1 MSSQIKLFKLLK
13 SPDWDYEYLL
23 ELEEFKL
30 KRMLKYFKKS
40 RIIDATFII
49 RDISICLKC
58 LEIIQEKDK
67 EFLEYLDSSFNS
79 EKLFSLK
86 LGKFSPYVNIRNE
99 RRFFRRNVI
108 QKQIE
113 DKEPYLGEEGRQY
126 RILSLKVS
134 LRQMKAFHL
143 YNLIRT
149 YKMQTWW
156 E

>member
-30 KRMLKYFKKS
+30 KRMLKCFKKS
-40 RIIDATFII
+40 RIIDTTFIV

-58 LEIIQEKDK
+58 LEIILEKDK

-79 EKLFSLK
+79 ERPFSLK

-99 RRFFRRNVI
+99 RRFFRKNVI
-108 QKQIE
+108 QGQIE